1 MSCPRTR
8 VPRIQ
13 PLARAAVGK
22 LPRTGYIRSARCFC
36 KPDGSS
42 SGKNAGDSDK
52 LVASVQEA
60 LQRREQPA
68 KSDVPKVMLTTLFA
82 AGMGGVM
89 GLLPELSGPIST
101 LQAIGIL
108 TAIVAFHELGHFT
121 AARVQGIHVSKF
133 SIGFG
138 PSLWSAKPG
147 EVEYSV
153 RAFPLGGFVAFPDND
168 EDCPYPEDDPD
179 LLKNRPIL
187 DRFWVIS
194 AGVYPRALFNV
205 QSAL

>member
-1 MSCPRTR
+1 MAP
-8 VPRIQ
+8 
-13 PLARAAVGK
+13 
-22 LPRTGYIRSARCFC
+22 
-36 KPDGSS
+36 
-42 SGKNAGDSDK
+42 
-52 LVASVQEA
+52 VQDA
-60 LQRREQPA
+60 LQKREQPA
-68 KSDVPKVMLTTLFA
+68 QSEVPQVLMTTVFA

-194 AGVYPRALFNV
+194 AGVCPRESFGEDGTC
-205 QSAL
+205 